1 MSKKKPRSEVYEEY
15 EDLTRRILNDERVR
29 SELDLNR
36 VEAYKHKFTG
46 KKTGTD
52 WEVDAFGY
60 DLDGCLVL
68 IECKHY
74 ETNKLNQ
81 NQLGAFVYTLQDLG
95 AKRGIVVT
103 TLGLQKGAIKVAK
116 AENITLIKLDYH
128 SNNENF
134 TVNLVNKAVIQRTDQ
149 FKGISFSP
157 GLAKIK
163 NYSQEELLKHLYEEV
178 ARENSDIK

>member
-1 MSKKKPRSEVYEEY
+1 MSKKEPRSEAYEEY

-29 SELDLNR
+29 SDLDLTR

-46 KKTGTD
+46 KKSGTD

-60 DLDGCLVL
+60 DLDGGLVL

-74 ETNKLNQ
+74 QTNKLNQ
-81 NQLGAFVYTLQDLG
+81 NQLGAFVYSIQDIG

-116 AENITLIKLDYH
+116 AENITLIKLDYN
-128 SNNENF
+128 SNSKDF
-134 TVNLVNKAVIQRTDQ
+134 TVHLVNKAVIQRTDQ
-149 FKGISFSP
+149 FNGISFSP

-163 NYSQEELLKHLYEEV
+163 KYAQEELLKRLYEEV
-178 ARENSDIK
+178 ARENPDIK